1 MLRFIREAM
10 EAGSLHAG
18 TLLPGE
24 DLSDRQRGLEQRKD
38 KEQDRRFIKE
48 RRKSLDRV
56 VNRLAQLRKSE

>member
-1 MLRFIREAM
+1 MLRFIRKAM
-10 EAGSLHAG
+10 EAGSLHAD

-56 VNRLAQLRKSE
+56 VNRLA